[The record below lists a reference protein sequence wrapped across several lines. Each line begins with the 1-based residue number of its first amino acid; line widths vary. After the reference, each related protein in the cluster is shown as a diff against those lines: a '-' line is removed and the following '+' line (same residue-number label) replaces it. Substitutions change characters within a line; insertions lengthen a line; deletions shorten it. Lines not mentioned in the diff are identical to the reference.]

1 MNSPELPGLPDELR
15 PHDDQPVGP
24 RRGTGTRVAVIIVAL
39 AMILL
44 LAGVWIVQAGLIF
57 PL

>member
-1 MNSPELPGLPDELR
+1 MPGVPDELR
-15 PHDDQPVGP
+15 PHDDEPVGP
-24 RRGTGTRVAVIIVAL
+24 RRSMGTRVAVIIVTL

-57 PL
+57 PM